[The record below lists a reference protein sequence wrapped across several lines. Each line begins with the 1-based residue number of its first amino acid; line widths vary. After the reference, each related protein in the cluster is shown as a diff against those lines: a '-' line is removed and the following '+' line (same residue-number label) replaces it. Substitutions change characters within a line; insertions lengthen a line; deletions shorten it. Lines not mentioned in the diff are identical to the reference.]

1 MNEFCAIIRCYFH
14 CYFIGTAGAAECG
27 LQINL
32 NQHSG

>member
-1 MNEFCAIIRCYFH
+1 MNEFCATIRCYFH